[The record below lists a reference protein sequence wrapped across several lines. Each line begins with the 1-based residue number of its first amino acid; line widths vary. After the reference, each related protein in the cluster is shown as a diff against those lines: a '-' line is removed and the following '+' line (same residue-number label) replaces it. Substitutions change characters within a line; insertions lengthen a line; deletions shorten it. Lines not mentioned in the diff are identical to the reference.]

1 MKKVIKWVLLITAT
15 VVILCFLALLIIP
28 RFVDVQKYKPLIESK
43 VSEASG
49 RAFTLG
55 GDLKLS
61 LFPWAGLA
69 LSDLRLGAPPGFKEK
84 DFITIK
90 SFEFQVKL
98 LPLLFKDIKVK
109 QFVLIEPRIVLEKS
123 KDGKANW
130 EGLGKVETEA
140 PAKPEAREKKPKDK
154 GGGELPIESLVVG
167 TFIIK
172 DGNILW
178 IDHVREERRELKELT
193 LSLDGISL
201 DRPTSMS
208 LSGIVEGKPFS
219 LEGNIGPLG
228 KKPGE
233 GAVTL
238 DLSASIVETVEVKVK
253 GQITDAATRPVYD
266 LDVQIE
272 PFSPR
277 KVATAFGMPLPL
289 TPADPAVLKRLALK
303 GSFQGSA
310 QTLSVKDGALDL
322 DDSKI
327 RFSANLKEFSKPNVT
342 FDLNLDQ
349 IDLDRYLPASQSE
362 PGKSSKSSKPRDT
375 TRPAK
380 KTDYTPLR
388 KLVLDGR
395 IHIDKLKVKNARI
408 QDIDLKI
415 RGRNGVLNLDPLK
428 MRLYEGT
435 VKSKA
440 TLDVRRNTPATKV
453 TLQMNGVE
461 VQPLLKDLKDK
472 DFLEGNTR
480 AQLALTMRGDSA
492 EKIKQTLSG
501 KGEFQIND
509 GAIVGVDLAS
519 MARNV
524 KSAFGLE
531 VKGGERPRTDFAEFN
546 APFTLTNGLF
556 ETPNTT
562 LVNPFLRLA
571 AKGKA
576 DLVNETLDFR
586 VKPKFVSTMEGQ
598 GGKTPQSGVAVPVLV
613 TGTFSSPRFRPDLE
627 SIIKKG
633 LQKELPDASG
643 LEKILQDQGK
653 GEDGSTAVEKK
664 TKDFIKGLPFGK

>member
-1 MKKVIKWVLLITAT
+1 MKKVIKWVLLITTTA
-15 VVILCFLALLIIP
+15 VILCFLALLIIP

-49 RAFTLG
+49 RPFTLG

-69 LSDLRLGAPPGFKEK
+69 LSDLRLGVPPGFKEK

-98 LPLLFKDIKVK
+98 LPLLFKDIQVK
-109 QFVLIEPRIVLEKS
+109 QFVLVEPRIVLEKS

-130 EGLGKVETEA
+130 EGLGKVATEV
-140 PAKPEAREKKPKDK
+140 PDKPEAREKKPKDK
-154 GGGELPIESLVVG
+154 GRGGLPIESLVVG

-178 IDHVREERRELKELT
+178 IDHVREERHQLKELT

-201 DRPTSMS
+201 DRPINMS
-208 LSGIVEGKPFS
+208 LSGLIEGKAFS
-219 LEGNIGPLG
+219 LEGKIGPLG

-238 DLSASIVETVEVKVK
+238 DLSASIVETVDAKVQ
-253 GQITDAATRPVYD
+253 GQVTDAATRPVYD
-266 LDVQIE
+266 LVVQIE
-272 PFSPR
+272 PFSLR
-277 KVATAFGMPLPL
+277 KLATAFGKPLPL

-310 QTLSVKDGALDL
+310 QTLRVKDGVLGL

-342 FDLNLDQ
+342 FDLKMDQ
-349 IDLDRYLPASQSE
+349 IDLDRYLPASQNE
-362 PGKSSKSSKPRDT
+362 PGKT
-375 TRPAK
+375 ETAAQPAK
-380 KTDYTPLR
+380 KADYTPLR
-388 KLVLDGR
+388 KLVVDGR
-395 IHIDKLKVKNARI
+395 VHIDKLKVKNARV

-415 RGRNGVLNLDPLK
+415 SGRNGFLNLDPLS
-428 MRLYEGT
+428 MRLYEGDM
-435 VKSKA
+435 KSKA
-440 TLDVRRNTPATKV
+440 TLDVRGNTPTTKV
-453 TLQMNGVE
+453 SLQMNGVE
-461 VQPLLKDLKDK
+461 ARPLLKDLKDK
-472 DFLEGNTR
+472 DFLEGNMR
-480 AQLALTMRGDSA
+480 VQMVLAMRGDTGK
-492 EKIKQTLSG
+492 KIKQTLNG
-501 KGEFQIND
+501 KGKFSLND
-509 GAIVGVDLAS
+509 GAIVGIDLAA

-531 VKGGERPRTDFAEFN
+531 VKGGQRPRTDFAELN

-562 LVNPFLRLA
+562 LMNPFLRLA

-576 DLVNETLDFR
+576 DLVNETLNFR
-586 VKPKFVSTMEGQ
+586 VKPKFVATMEGQ

-633 LQKELPDASG
+633 LQEELPDASG

-653 GEDGSTAVEKK
+653 GEDESTSIEKK
-664 TKDFIKGLPFGK
+664 TKDLIKGLPFGK

>member
-1 MKKVIKWVLLITAT
+1 
-15 VVILCFLALLIIP
+15 
-28 RFVDVQKYKPLIESK
+28 
-43 VSEASG
+43 
-49 RAFTLG
+49 
-55 GDLKLS
+55 
-61 LFPWAGLA
+61 
-69 LSDLRLGAPPGFKEK
+69 LGAPPGFKEK

-98 LPLLFKDIKVK
+98 LPLLFKNIQVK
-109 QFVLIEPRIVLEKS
+109 QFVLVEPRIVLEKS
-123 KDGKANW
+123 KKGKANW
-130 EGLGKVETEA
+130 EGLGKVATEV

-154 GGGELPIESLVVG
+154 GGGGLPIESLVVG

-178 IDHVREERRELKELT
+178 IDHVREERHELKELT

-201 DRPTSMS
+201 DRPISMS
-208 LSGIVEGKPFS
+208 LSGLVEGKAFS
-219 LEGNIGPLG
+219 LEGKIGPLG

-238 DLSASIVETVEVKVK
+238 DLSASIVETVEAKVQ
-253 GQITDAATRPVYD
+253 GQVTDAATRPVYD

-277 KVATAFGMPLPL
+277 KLATAFGKPLPL

-310 QTLSVKDGALDL
+310 QTLRVKDGVLEL
-322 DDSKI
+322 DDSKL
-327 RFSANLKEFSKPNVT
+327 RLSADIKEFSKPNVT

-362 PGKSSKSSKPRDT
+362 PGKSGDATQPAKKTDQ
-375 TRPAK
+375 PAK

-395 IHIDKLKVKNARI
+395 VHIDKLKVKNARV

-415 RGRNGVLNLDPLK
+415 RGRNGVLKLDPFN

-453 TLQMNGVE
+453 SLQMSGVE
-461 VQPLLKDLKDK
+461 VRPLLKDLKDK
-472 DFLEGNTR
+472 DILEGNTR

-501 KGEFQIND
+501 KGEFHIND

-524 KSAFGLE
+524 KVAFGRE
-531 VKGGERPRTDFAEFN
+531 VKGGERPRTDFAELN

-556 ETPNTT
+556 ETPNTR
-562 LVNPFLRLA
+562 LKNPFLRLK

-586 VKPKFVSTMEGQ
+586 VKPKFVGTVEGQ
-598 GGKTPQSGVAVPVLV
+598 GGDMSRSGVAVPVLV

-627 SIIKKG
+627 AIMKESLK
-633 LQKELPDASG
+633 KELPGAAG
-643 LEKILQDQGK
+643 LDEILPDQGK
-653 GEDGSTAVEKK
+653 KEDESTSVEKK
-664 TKDFIKGLPFGK
+664 TRDLIKGLPFGK

>member
-28 RFVDVQKYKPLIESK
+28 RFVDVQKYKPLIENK

-49 RAFTLG
+49 RPFTLG

-98 LPLLFKDIKVK
+98 LPLLFKDIQVK
-109 QFVLIEPRIVLEKS
+109 QFVLVEPRIVLEKS

-130 EGLGKVETEA
+130 EGLGKVETEV
-140 PAKPEAREKKPKDK
+140 PAQPEAREKKPKDK
-154 GGGELPIESLVVG
+154 GEGGLPIESLVVG

-178 IDHVREERRELKELT
+178 IDHVREERHELKELT

-208 LSGIVEGKPFS
+208 LSGLVEGKAFS

-233 GAVTL
+233 GTVTL
-238 DLSASIVETVEVKVK
+238 DLSASIVETVDVKVQ
-253 GQITDAATRPVYD
+253 GQVKDAATRPVYD
-266 LDVQIE
+266 LDVEIE

-277 KVATAFGMPLPL
+277 TLATAFGMPLPL

-310 QTLSVKDGALDL
+310 QTLSVKDGALGL
-322 DDSKI
+322 DDSKM

-362 PGKSSKSSKPRDT
+362 PGKSGDAT
-375 TRPAK
+375 TQPAK

-395 IHIDKLKVKNARI
+395 VHIDKLKVKNARV

-453 TLQMNGVE
+453 TLQMNRVE
-461 VQPLLKDLKDK
+461 VRPLLKDLQNK

-480 AQLALTMRGDSA
+480 AQLALAMRGDSA

-501 KGEFQIND
+501 KGEFSIND

-531 VKGGERPRTDFAEFN
+531 VKGGERPRTDFAELN

-598 GGKTPQSGVAVPVLV
+598 GGKTPQSGVAVPVIV
-613 TGTFSSPRFRPDLE
+613 TGTFSSPKFRPDLE
-627 SIIKKG
+627 SLMKESLK
-633 LQKELPDASG
+633 KELPGAVG
-643 LEKILQDQGK
+643 LDEILPDRGK
-653 GEDGSTAVEKK
+653 KEDESTSVEKK
-664 TKDFIKGLPFGK
+664 AKDFIKGLPFGK

>member
-15 VVILCFLALLIIP
+15 VLILCFLALLIIP

-49 RAFTLG
+49 RPFTLG

-98 LPLLFKDIKVK
+98 LPLLFKDIQVK
-109 QFVLIEPRIVLEKS
+109 QFVLVEPRIVLEKS

-130 EGLGKVETEA
+130 EGLRKVEIEA
-140 PAKPEAREKKPKDK
+140 PAQQKAREKKPKDK
-154 GGGELPIESLVVG
+154 GGGEFPIESLVVG

-178 IDHVREERRELKELT
+178 IDHVREERRELRELT

-201 DRPTSMS
+201 DRPISMS
-208 LSGIVEGKPFS
+208 LSGLVEGKALS
-219 LEGNIGPLG
+219 LKGKIGPLG

-233 GAVTL
+233 GAITL
-238 DLSASIVETVEVKVK
+238 DLSASVFETVTAKVK
-253 GQITDAATRPVYD
+253 GLVTDAATRPVYD

-277 KVATAFGMPLPL
+277 KLATAFGKPLPL

-310 QTLSVKDGALDL
+310 QTLRVKDGALDL
-322 DDSKI
+322 DDSKL
-327 RFSANLKEFSKPNVT
+327 RFSADIKEFSKPNVT

-349 IDLDRYLPASQSE
+349 IDLDRYVPASQSE
-362 PGKSSKSSKPRDT
+362 PGKSGAAT
-375 TRPAK
+375 TQPAN

-395 IHIDKLKVKNARI
+395 VHIDKLKIKNARV

-415 RGRNGVLNLDPLK
+415 TGRDGVLNLDPFS

-440 TLDVRRNTPATKV
+440 TLDVRRNTPATEV
-453 TLQMNGVE
+453 SLQMNGVE
-461 VQPLLKDLKDK
+461 VRPLLKDLQGK
-472 DFLEGNTR
+472 DFLEGNSR

-492 EKIKQTLSG
+492 ERIKQTLSG

-524 KSAFGLE
+524 QSAFGLE
-531 VKGGERPRTDFAEFN
+531 VKGGERPRTDFAELN

-576 DLVNETLDFR
+576 DLVAETLDFR
-586 VKPKFVSTMEGQ
+586 VKPKFVGTMEGQ
-598 GGKTPQSGVAVPVLV
+598 GGDMSRSGVAVPVLV

-653 GEDGSTAVEKK
+653 GEDESTSVEKK